1 MSLFE
6 ELIEDKEFN
15 KKILKSFKGKDTL
28 CNKIFDRI
36 GEDYKLKEDIRKGIL
51 KIVEQYLD
59 FIDIDF
65 FVHDVLFTGSL
76 ANYNWSEFSDVD
88 IHILID
94 KDEFDES
101 ETKDSVVFHK
111 IIDDFFDSKEKVWKS
126 KQDIKIK
133 GFEVEMYVQDI
144 HQEHISSG
152 VYSVLNN
159 KWVVVPEKMDP
170 KIDDSKILQK
180 GDEYEKQIDDLVSKF
195 NSNKDVSK
203 ETKNLYKKIK
213 SFRQSG
219 LETGGEYSYENLTFK
234 LLRRNG
240 YIGKILDLKSD
251 IINKKL
257 SLTQ

>member
-36 GEDYKLKEDIRKGIL
+36 GEDYKLKEDIRKG
-51 KIVEQYLD
+51 
-59 FIDIDF
+59 
-65 FVHDVLFTGSL
+65 
-76 ANYNWSEFSDVD
+76 DVD

-219 LETGGEYSYENLTFK
+219 LEKGGEYSYENLTFK